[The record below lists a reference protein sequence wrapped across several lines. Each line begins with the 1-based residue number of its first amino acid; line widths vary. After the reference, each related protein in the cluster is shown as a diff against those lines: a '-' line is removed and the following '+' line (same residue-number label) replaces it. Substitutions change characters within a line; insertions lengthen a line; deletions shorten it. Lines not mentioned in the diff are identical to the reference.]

1 MLSIEVKSM
10 AVNKWEEGLDRIY
23 RKTVYVRT

>member
-10 AVNKWEEGLDRIY
+10 AVNKWEEGLDRIS
-23 RKTVYVRT
+23 RKTVEV